1 MPLEGERTPSR
12 PRCSRRMRVYSVC
25 KGCTAPHTPLH
36 PTPGSPWKGKRRLWL
51 QTVPGQSLEPGAT
64 PGQEQGQGKA
74 PPAHPRS
81 SMAKGRSPSAE
92 SRTPGYSS
100 GCCRLPNPSPSSY
113 RALLVG
119 QVPPLPVRTWGDS
132 GEHPGSHC
140 WDDAGRSTGCLEQLV
155 FLDPRDYK
163 KAVTYLG
170 NPTVL

>member
-74 PPAHPRS
+74 PPC
-81 SMAKGRSPSAE
+81 
-92 SRTPGYSS
+92 TPQVRHGQ
-100 GCCRLPNPSPSSY
+100 
-113 RALLVG
+113 G
-119 QVPPLPVRTWGDS
+119 QVTFSRK
-132 GEHPGSHC
+132 
-140 WDDAGRSTGCLEQLV
+140 Q
-155 FLDPRDYK
+155 DPRVQLRVLWAPQPLSKLIPSTAGGAGPPPPRED
-163 KAVTYLG
+163 LG
-170 NPTVL
+170 GQR